1 MKMTIEENIKR
12 YAFELGADDAGICS
26 AEDFEEIR
34 PQIEAKRDLL
44 KGFAEMDIEKRLKPS
59 LALKGA
65 KSIIVL
71 SKNYRINN
79 KFNIDG
85 KIRGYISMGAV
96 GEDYHIYMAEI
107 LKGVSEMIE
116 KKYGA
121 KCVYFTDTG
130 PLCDRAAAVRSGIG
144 YYGKSGC
151 VITDNAGAC
160 AFLGYIITDLELNF
174 DEKSNKSCGKCD
186 LCIRSCPSGAISAN
200 GFDMTKCISYITQL
214 KRELT
219 EEEMFL
225 VGKNLYGCD
234 ICQKVCAKN
243 KIYVKEIDDINIS
256 MPEIKEI
263 LSMSNRQFKEKY
275 GKTAMGWRGASV
287 IKRNALCALLQYKN
301 KEAAKI
307 AGIGLKSESALVKN
321 MAEKVLEIMEKAR

>member
-1 MKMTIEENIKR
+1 MTIEEKIKR
-12 YAFELGADDAGICS
+12 YAFELGANDAGICS
-26 AEDFEEIR
+26 AKDFEEIR
-34 PQIEAKRDLL
+34 PQVEAKKDLL

-59 LALKGA
+59 LTLEGA

-71 SKNYRINN
+71 SKNYRLNN
-79 KFNIDG
+79 KFQIDG

-116 KKYGA
+116 KTYGA

-130 PLCDRAAAVRSGIG
+130 SLCDRAAAVRSGIG

-160 AFLGYIITDLELNF
+160 AFLGYIITDLDLEF
-174 DEKSNKSCGKCD
+174 DVISKKDCGICD
-186 LCIRSCPSGAISAN
+186 LCIRSCPSGAISEN

-219 EEEMFL
+219 EKEMFL

-234 ICQKVCAKN
+234 VCQKVCIKN
-243 KIYVKEIDDINIS
+243 KGFINEINDINIS

-263 LSMSNRQFKEKY
+263 LNMSNRQFKEKY

-287 IKRNALCALLQYKN
+287 IKRNALCALLKYKSD
-301 KEAAKI
+301 EAEETAY
-307 AGIGLKSESALVKN
+307 IGLKSESALVKN
-321 MAEKVLEIMEKAR
+321 TAEKVLEIMKKTR

>member
-1 MKMTIEENIKR
+1 MTIEEKIKR

-26 AEDFEEIR
+26 AKDFEEIR
-34 PQIEAKRDLL
+34 PQIEAKKDLL
-44 KGFAEMDIEKRLKPS
+44 KGFADMDIEKRLKPS
-59 LALKGA
+59 LTLEGA

-71 SKNYRINN
+71 SKNYRLNN
-79 KFNIDG
+79 KFQNDG

-160 AFLGYIITDLELNF
+160 AFLGYIITDLDLEL
-174 DEKSNKSCGKCD
+174 DVISKKDCGKCD
-186 LCIRSCPSGAISAN
+186 LCIRSCPSGAISEN
-200 GFDMTKCISYITQL
+200 GFDMAKCISYLTQL

-234 ICQKVCAKN
+234 ICQKVCIKN
-243 KIYVKEIDDINIS
+243 KGFINEVYDINIS
-256 MPEIKEI
+256 MPEIKDI
-263 LSMSNRQFKEKY
+263 LNMSNRQFKEKY

-287 IKRNALCALLQYKN
+287 IKRNALCALLKYKSD
-301 KEAAKI
+301 EAEETAC
-307 AGIGLKSESALVKN
+307 IGLKSESALVKN
-321 MAEKVLEIMEKAR
+321 TAEKVLEIMEKTR

>member
-1 MKMTIEENIKR
+1 MTIEKEIKR
-12 YAFELGADDAGICS
+12 YAFELGADDIGICS
-26 AEDFEEIR
+26 ADDFEEIR
-34 PQIEAKRDLL
+34 MQIEAKRNLL
-44 KGFAEMDIEKRLKPS
+44 KGFAEMDTEKRLKPYIT
-59 LALKGA
+59 LHGA

-71 SKNYRINN
+71 SKNYRLSN
-79 KFNIDG
+79 KFKIDG

-96 GEDYHIYMAEI
+96 GEDYHIYVSEI
-107 LKGVSEMIE
+107 LKCISNMIE
-116 KKYGA
+116 KNYNA

-160 AFLGYIITDLELNF
+160 AFLGYIITDLKLKF
-174 DEKSNKSCGKCD
+174 DKKSGKDCGNCNLCLKSC
-186 LCIRSCPSGAISAN
+186 PTGAISEN
-200 GFDMTKCISYITQL
+200 GFDMTKCISYITQI
-214 KRELT
+214 KRRLT
-219 EEEMFL
+219 EEEMLL

-234 ICQKVCAKN
+234 VCQKVCVKN
-243 KIYVKEIDDINIS
+243 RGFIKEMYDINAS

-263 LSMSNRQFKEKY
+263 LSMSNRQFNEKY

-301 KEAAKI
+301 KEARETAC
-307 AGIGLKSESALVKN
+307 IGLKSESDLVKN
-321 MAEKVLEIMEKAR
+321 TAEKVLEIMEKAR

>member
-1 MKMTIEENIKR
+1 MKMTIEEIIKNF
-12 YAFELGADDAGICS
+12 AFELGADDVGICS

-34 PQIEAKRDLL
+34 HQIELKNDLL
-44 KGFAEMDIEKRLKPS
+44 KGFAETDIEKRLKPS
-59 LALKGA
+59 ITLRNA

-71 SKNYRINN
+71 SKNYRLNN
-79 KFNIDG
+79 KFQHDG

-96 GEDYHIYMAEI
+96 GEDYHIYISEM
-107 LKGVSEMIE
+107 LKGISEMIE
-116 KKYGA
+116 KNYNA

-160 AFLGYIITDLELNF
+160 AFLGYIITDLKLNF
-174 DEKSNKSCGKCD
+174 DEKSKKDCGKCD
-186 LCIRSCPSGAISAN
+186 LCIRSCPSGAISEN

-214 KRELT
+214 KRELS

-234 ICQKVCAKN
+234 VCQRVCAKN
-243 KIYVKEIDDINIS
+243 KGYVNEIDDINIS

-263 LSMSNRQFKEKY
+263 LNMSNRQFKEKY
-275 GKTAMGWRGASV
+275 SKTAMGWRGASV

-301 KEAAKI
+301 NEAEEVAY
-307 AGIGLKSESALVKN
+307 IGLKSESDLVKN
-321 MAEKVLEIMEKAR
+321 TAEKVLEIIEKAR